1 MIGIRGLKSRR
12 EKGGSRKKK
21 SHLPNLQITDFLFA
35 VRTGLEPATPC
46 VTGTY
51 SNQTELPNRFCLG
64 RQKYEIFDINNS
76 KEYFFRKLASSL
88 VNIRRIPRL
97 MLQFIV
103 YGANHHEEYI

>member
-1 MIGIRGLKSRR
+1 
-12 EKGGSRKKK
+12 
-21 SHLPNLQITDFLFA
+21 
-35 VRTGLEPATPC
+35 
-46 VTGTY
+46 
-51 SNQTELPNRFCLG
+51 LG